1 MSTETG
7 KRLSG
12 RLGKRAP
19 ITASTSMFYVA
30 KAGAMNTVRT
40 ARTYGYDGAQ
50 HMIEESPAL
59 HSEPV
64 DNLRCAHLARRSD

>member
-1 MSTETG
+1 
-7 KRLSG
+7 
-12 RLGKRAP
+12 
-19 ITASTSMFYVA
+19 MFYVA